1 VIHVPVLVEEA
12 VAALQIREAG
22 TYVDGT
28 FGRGGH
34 SAAILAR
41 LGVRGRLL
49 AFDQDPEAHADRALQ
64 DPRLEL
70 IHGRFSTMSAALAER
85 GVRAV
90 AGVLLDLGVSSPQL
104 DRAER
109 GFSFMKEGPLDMRM
123 DTTRGETAAEWL
135 NRADEEEIREVIA
148 TYGEERFAKAVAA
161 KIVEARAREPFRTT
175 RQLAEVVGRA
185 VRTREPGQH
194 PATRTF
200 QALRIHVNQE
210 LEELEV
216 TLPQA
221 ARLLERGGRLAVISF
236 HSLEDRIVKRFFNE
250 RAGKESR
257 GSRHLPEQSVKFEA
271 PSFEIVNSRPLTPSK
286 GELEV
291 NPRARS
297 ARLRAAQRT
306 DAPSWPL
313 DEDELGVPSVE
324 D

>member
-1 VIHVPVLVEEA
+1 MSPSQPPVSEVAHVPVLVEEA
-12 VAALQIREAG
+12 IAGLRIREDG

-49 AFDQDPEAHADRALQ
+49 AFDQDPAAHADRALE

-70 IHGRFSTMSAALAER
+70 IHARFSTMTRQLAAR
-85 GVRAV
+85 GIDQV

-104 DRAER
+104 DEGAR
-109 GFSFMKEGPLDMRM
+109 GFSFAKDGPLDMRM

-135 NRADEEEIREVIA
+135 NRAEEKEIREVISA
-148 TYGEERFAKAVAA
+148 HGEERFAKSVAA
-161 KIVEARAREPFRTT
+161 AIVDARGREPFRTT

-200 QALRIHVNQE
+200 QAVRIHVNQE

-221 ARLLERGGRLAVISF
+221 ASLLAPGGRLAVISF
-236 HSLEDRIVKRFFNE
+236 HSLEDRIVKNFIRE
-250 RAGKESR
+250 RSTADTLPRGVPVRARDLPTPQLRRIGKA
-257 GSRHLPEQSVKFEA
+257 VKPGEA
-271 PSFEIVNSRPLTPSK
+271 
-286 GELEV
+286 EV
-291 NPRARS
+291 RRNPRARS
-297 ARLRAAQRT
+297 AVLRVA
-306 DAPSWPL
+306 
-313 DEDELGVPSVE
+313 EKN
-324 D
+324 

>member
-1 VIHVPVLVEEA
+1 VSEVSHVPVLVEEA
-12 VAALQIREAG
+12 IAALNIREDE

-49 AFDQDPEAHADRALQ
+49 AFDQDPEAHADRAFQ

-70 IHGRFSTMSAALAER
+70 IHARFSTMTEALAAR
-85 GVRAV
+85 RIGKV
-90 AGVLLDLGVSSPQL
+90 AGVLLDIGVSSPQL
-104 DRAER
+104 DQPHR
-109 GFSFMKEGPLDMRM
+109 GFSFMREGPLDMRM

-135 NRADEEEIREVIA
+135 NRADERDIREVIF
-148 TYGEERFAKAVAA
+148 TYGEERFAKSIAA
-161 KIVEARAREPFRTT
+161 AIVDARSVEPFRTT

-200 QALRIHVNQE
+200 QALRIHLNQE

-221 ARLLERGGRLAVISF
+221 ADLLDAGGRLAVISF
-236 HSLEDRIVKRFFNE
+236 HSLEDRIVKNFIRTRSQADTLPRGVPV
-250 RAGKESR
+250 RAADLPPPQLRAVGKA
-257 GSRHLPEQSVKFEA
+257 VKA
-271 PSFEIVNSRPLTPSK
+271 
-286 GELEV
+286 GDAEV
-291 NPRARS
+291 RRNPRARS
-297 ARLRAAQRT
+297 AVLRVA
-306 DAPSWPL
+306 
-313 DEDELGVPSVE
+313 EKN
-324 D
+324 

>member
-1 VIHVPVLVEEA
+1 VS
-12 VAALQIREAG
+12 ALNVREDG
-22 TYVDGT
+22 IYVDGT

-49 AFDQDPEAHADRALQ
+49 ALDQDPAAHADRALQ

-70 IHGRFSTMSAALAER
+70 IHARFSTMTEQLAAR
-85 GVRAV
+85 GISHV

-104 DRAER
+104 DEARR
-109 GFSFMKEGPLDMRM
+109 GFSFAKDGPLDMRM

-135 NRADEEEIREVIA
+135 NRADEEEIREVIRDH
-148 TYGEERFAKAVAA
+148 GEERFAKSVAA
-161 KIVEARAREPFRTT
+161 AIVDARGREPFRTT

-221 ARLLERGGRLAVISF
+221 AGLLETGGRLAVISF
-236 HSLEDRIVKRFFNE
+236 HSLEDRIVKRFMRE
-250 RAGKESR
+250 RSTGDTLPKGVPVRARDIPPAEMRIVGKAIRAG
-257 GSRHLPEQSVKFEA
+257 A
-271 PSFEIVNSRPLTPSK
+271 A
-286 GELEV
+286 EV
-291 NPRARS
+291 ARNPRARS
-297 ARLRAAQRT
+297 AVLRVAEKAR
-306 DAPSWPL
+306 
-313 DEDELGVPSVE
+313 
-324 D
+324 